1 MDNSSYEIEYDFVNK
16 FPDETVK
23 EVLPAVFDRTTNTF
37 KIKRVNIGWALKK
50 SYTIAYNEKKPVEKL
65 ADGESIYDRRIQKLC
80 AGALRRL
87 SLQCKRPEEGVK
99 DQRPPTKEKDSYGY
113 SKRFEC
119 PYCKAPLEKV
129 PCGVPV
135 TFTFRVNDSHREDRG
150 STATMR
156 QEITETKKH
165 THTIY
170 NSLHLDRY
178 EKRELNKM
186 VKTRPNITAAAAISG
201 IDPYTGEITKSVRKI
216 NNVMANHGRTKYEIG
231 RSKIQQDLYTTKEDA
246 VAAFQDLDEKY
257 PHFMDS
263 AQILPSKFF
272 VSFCSPEMLQRN
284 LPFANQP
291 IVTDVTFKAV
301 PKGYYL
307 CSSVIYIEQ
316 LQKHVVFYQAI
327 IKSNSAQ
334 VFKQYF
340 AALFR
345 KFDIKLEQ
353 FLGAIMDFSAAQRE
367 GLIIALREVF
377 GVKQH
382 NALPFLKG
390 CYMHW
395 MQSVRRLS
403 NNHHVVKPDDI
414 DLFLKLVHRFLTA
427 SNSIEFYRTG
437 QEILSKFPNSK
448 KWLQWWLQPSVS
460 SMIIRCKSLMK
471 KKLRQHKSRTSNA
484 IEAFHSALYKLM
496 PEKRQPVA
504 TSLRLLLQENNQKK
518 TTAKK
523 YATLYEINDGRAP
536 DNNAALF
543 GSKKRKQQVV
553 IIETRGA
560 DLNAA
565 INEHLD
571 EVIEIEQNCPKI
583 DDIADG
589 NISDERFFLE
599 LLSDSDGEN
608 DEVDDRYHRTE
619 NLENDIKD
627 MFKGAGV
634 SVEDVVVHSDE
645 SFESSVIDL
654 VSSSSSSSFSSSS
667 SSCSSSS
674 PIMKTKSEPT
684 TSKMRAPTDSD
695 FTLSS
700 SSSNL
705 PCPASNDKHID
716 PII

>member
-1 MDNSSYEIEYDFVNK
+1 MDNSSYETAYDFVNK
-16 FPDETVK
+16 FPDETVQ
-23 EVLPAVFDRTTNTF
+23 EVLPA
-37 KIKRVNIGWALKK
+37 ALKK

-65 ADGESIYDRRIQKLC
+65 ADDESIYDRRIRKLC
-80 AGALRRL
+80 AGALRCL
-87 SLQCKRPEEGVK
+87 SLHCKRPEGVK
-99 DQRPPTKEKDSYGY
+99 DQRPSTKEKDSYGY

-135 TFTFRVNDSHREDRG
+135 TFTFRVNDSRREDRG
-150 STATMR
+150 STVTMR

-186 VKTRPNITAAAAISG
+186 IKTRPNITADAAISG
-201 IDPYTGEITKSVRKI
+201 IDPYTGEITKSIRKI
-216 NNVMANHGRTKYEIG
+216 NNLMANHGRTKYEIR

-246 VAAFQDLDEKY
+246 VAAFQNLDEKY

-272 VSFCSPEMLQRN
+272 VSFCSPEMLKRN
-284 LPFANQP
+284 LPFSDQP

-316 LQKHVVFYQAI
+316 LKKHVVFYQAI
-327 IKSNSAQ
+327 IKSKNAQ

-340 AALFR
+340 VALFR

-353 FLGAIMDFSAAQRE
+353 FLGVIMDFSAAQHE
-367 GLIIALREVF
+367 GFILALREVF

-403 NNHHVVKPDDI
+403 NNYQVVKPDDI
-414 DLFLKLVHRFLTA
+414 DLILKLVHRFRTT

-448 KWLQWWLQPSVS
+448 KWLQWWLQPGVS
-460 SMIIRCKSLMK
+460 SMIFRYKLLMK
-471 KKLRQHKSRTSNA
+471 KELRQHKSRTSNA

-504 TSLRLLLQENNQKK
+504 TSL
-518 TTAKK
+518 
-523 YATLYEINDGRAP
+523 
-536 DNNAALF
+536 
-543 GSKKRKQQVV
+543 
-553 IIETRGA
+553 
-560 DLNAA
+560 
-565 INEHLD
+565 
-571 EVIEIEQNCPKI
+571 
-583 DDIADG
+583 
-589 NISDERFFLE
+589 
-599 LLSDSDGEN
+599 
-608 DEVDDRYHRTE
+608 
-619 NLENDIKD
+619 
-627 MFKGAGV
+627 
-634 SVEDVVVHSDE
+634 
-645 SFESSVIDL
+645 
-654 VSSSSSSSFSSSS
+654 
-667 SSCSSSS
+667 
-674 PIMKTKSEPT
+674 
-684 TSKMRAPTDSD
+684 
-695 FTLSS
+695 
-700 SSSNL
+700 
-705 PCPASNDKHID
+705 
-716 PII
+716 